1 MNLKHSKTHTT
12 SLLCLYIF
20 IHINISSSCQATNL
34 RGGPRPGTYI
44 GTARGTPVGHHSLDY
59 RGQAQHDAQEKQRDL
74 AAQEINLAR
83 NVGQRFRLLGRAAK
97 LIRIGMVVSSYLP
110 LLELA

>member
-12 SLLCLYIF
+12 SLLCLYIY
-20 IHINISSSCQATNL
+20 ICSSPQATNL